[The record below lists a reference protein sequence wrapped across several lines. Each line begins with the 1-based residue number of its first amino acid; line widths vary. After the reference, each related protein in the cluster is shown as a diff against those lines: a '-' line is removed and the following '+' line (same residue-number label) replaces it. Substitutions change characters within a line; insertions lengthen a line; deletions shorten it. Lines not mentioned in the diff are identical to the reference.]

1 MVKEVEDLKKHI
13 KKHLAKGY
21 SIADIKNALL
31 EAGFSKDS
39 INKALIALG
48 KKEEK
53 KTFGWFA
60 PKPPAP
66 PKVKK
71 PVVKPEIK
79 KKPSKGFF
87 GWLKPSPAQ
96 KPKKPVVKIKKPP
109 KPKIKRQEIKK
120 TRHPIKL
127 RNQVAVLLLIL
138 FLVAIG
144 IVIWLFPATCAT
156 EACFIRHANN
166 CDAATYRNKIDGTV
180 MSYQTNDCFIIKT
193 VEKMDSDEP
202 PVIREQFEGKSMT
215 CSYNKG
221 DFDPLYVNTISAH
234 LNTCE
239 GELREAIISVV
250 V

>member
-1 MVKEVEDLKKHI
+1 MASEVEDLRRHI

-21 SIADIKNALL
+21 NIAEIKYALI
-31 EAGFSKDS
+31 EAGFSKEK
-39 INKALIALG
+39 IYKALEG
-48 KKEEK
+48 TVKQKKK
-53 KTFGWFA
+53 KPLGWFA

-66 PKVKK
+66 PKIKK

-87 GWLKPSPAQ
+87 GWLKPSQ
-96 KPKKPVVKIKKPP
+96 KPKKPVVKPIKKPA

-120 TRHPIKL
+120 ARHPIKL

-138 FLVAIG
+138 FFVAIG

-166 CDAATYRNKIDGTV
+166 CDAATYRNKIEGTV

-193 VEKMDSDEP
+193 VEKMDPSEP

-239 GELREAIISVV
+239 GELREEIIAVV